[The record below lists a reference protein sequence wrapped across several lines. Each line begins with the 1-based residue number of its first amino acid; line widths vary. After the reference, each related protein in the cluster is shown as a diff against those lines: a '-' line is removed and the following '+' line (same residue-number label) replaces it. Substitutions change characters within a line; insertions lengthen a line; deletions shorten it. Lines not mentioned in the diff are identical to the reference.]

1 MQLDVRTLKFQ
12 VSAEL
17 LAHSQVQ
24 WMQRHNNYGE
34 RLMQTQMAGYVTEQD
49 SDGQIIADYVTDQG
63 LK

>member
-24 WMQRHNNYGE
+24 WMQRDNNYGE

>member
-24 WMQRHNNYGE
+24 WMQRDNNYGE
-34 RLMQTQMAGYVTEQD
+34 RLMQIQMAGYVTEQD